1 METKPALWVVLGPTA
16 SGKTRFAV
24 QLAAELG
31 GEILSA
37 DSRQVYQG
45 MDIGTGKDL
54 SEYRYQGRDIPYHL
68 IDLVSA
74 GTHYNLYRYMQDFHK
89 AYAEVLAR
97 GAVPILCGGSGMYI
111 EAVCKGYNLPEV
123 PENKALRERYAP
135 LSHPELV
142 DVLAS
147 FGPLHNSTD
156 TESRKRLIRAIEIA
170 EWKQQH
176 PESYLQFPPIEA
188 HIIGLNPP
196 VEVRRE
202 RIARRLDQ
210 RLQEGLVDEARRLME
225 GGLSVEDM
233 MYYGLEYKFLA
244 LYLTEALSYDEM
256 KTQLNIAIRQFAK
269 RQMTWFRGME
279 RRGFQIHW
287 Q

>member
-68 IDLVSA
+68 IDLVPA

-135 LSHPELV
+135 LSQPELV
-142 DVLAS
+142 DVLTS

-170 EWKQQH
+170 EWKQAH
-176 PESYLQFPPIEA
+176 PESFLQYPPIEA
-188 HIIGLNPP
+188 HIIGLNP
-196 VEVRRE
+196 
-202 RIARRLDQ
+202 I
-210 RLQEGLVDEARRLME
+210 
-225 GGLSVEDM
+225 
-233 MYYGLEYKFLA
+233 
-244 LYLTEALSYDEM
+244 
-256 KTQLNIAIRQFAK
+256 
-269 RQMTWFRGME
+269 
-279 RRGFQIHW
+279 
-287 Q
+287 